1 MRAGKALGSGAGAA
15 VYTVLHTLVRR
26 LSSLVCF
33 IVAAPGGSR
42 AVCVCVCVCVC
53 VGVEGCVLKVECEYK
68 NERDG
73 CVCSCA
79 HSRNLNEAEM

>member
-1 MRAGKALGSGAGAA
+1 M
-15 VYTVLHTLVRR
+15 
-26 LSSLVCF
+26 
-33 IVAAPGGSR
+33 
-42 AVCVCVCVCVC
+42 CVCVC